1 MPQKKTHKKVK
12 KGGMINPF
20 SMTPENFKIWQAQH
34 ANQNAKWQGDIMGL
48 TGSARTGQ
56 GLANFRQMGIFDIRT
71 PEQKQ
76 ANQERINKM
85 LAKLNGKT
93 TGQGFGPANYR
104 RAGTGI
110 KIVHRSSRGAG
121 LGLGNTFATNPF
133 IAL

>member
-1 MPQKKTHKKVK
+1 
-12 KGGMINPF
+12 MINPF
-20 SMTPENFKIWQAQH
+20 SMTPENLQIWQAQH

-48 TGSARTGQ
+48 TGSAR
-56 GLANFRQMGIFDIRT
+56 
-71 PEQKQ
+71 
-76 ANQERINKM
+76 
-85 LAKLNGKT
+85 

-133 IAL
+133 VAL